1 MYCILCNFDFNFDL
15 TTELASKSQQ
25 SVKMEGGVTDGCGG
39 GRGRQKWS
47 LSKNDVIHGLQPY
60 HIYCSLHNELVK
72 RIIS

>member
-1 MYCILCNFDFNFDL
+1 MYCILCNFGCFHL
-15 TTELASKSQQ
+15 TTDLANKSQQ
-25 SVKMEGGVTDGCGG
+25 SVKMEGGVMGTVG